1 MTPPLACMLRLMKR
15 KRIQAPPGA
24 ELPYNADTELARMF
38 AVGCGVL
45 VLVFLAGWMLIAYF
59 WLH

>member
-1 MTPPLACMLRLMKR
+1 MNAKR
-15 KRIQAPPGA
+15 KTAPPGA
-24 ELPYNADTELARMF
+24 ELPYNPDREMGRMF

-45 VLVFLAGWMLIAYF
+45 LLVFFVGWMLIAYF